1 MMILGLLGSMSRVS
15 KILANREDGLVQSA
29 VVVVVVVIGGSSG
42 ADDATAAA
50 AGVVVIGTGPA
61 LVGTVFVALD
71 ESRVCVCVVGLLL
84 EVVVGII
91 GLAGTTSVPPTP
103 TSTTTTGVVGLLLSW
118 VVWVV
123 FDWVPWLPAR
133 ISLEGAAAADF
144 GSRRRCF
151 GLYALGSNF

>member
-1 MMILGLLGSMSRVS
+1 MILGLLGSMSRVS

-42 ADDATAAA
+42 AD
-50 AGVVVIGTGPA
+50 GVVVIGTGPA

-91 GLAGTTSVPPTP
+91 GLATTTSVPPTP
-103 TSTTTTGVVGLLLSW
+103 TPTTTTGVVGLLLSW

>member
-1 MMILGLLGSMSRVS
+1 MSRVS

-42 ADDATAAA
+42 AD
-50 AGVVVIGTGPA
+50 GVVVIGTGPA

-91 GLAGTTSVPPTP
+91 GLATTTSVPPTP
-103 TSTTTTGVVGLLLSW
+103 TPTTTTGVVGLLLSW

-123 FDWVPWLPAR
+123 FDRVPWLPAR